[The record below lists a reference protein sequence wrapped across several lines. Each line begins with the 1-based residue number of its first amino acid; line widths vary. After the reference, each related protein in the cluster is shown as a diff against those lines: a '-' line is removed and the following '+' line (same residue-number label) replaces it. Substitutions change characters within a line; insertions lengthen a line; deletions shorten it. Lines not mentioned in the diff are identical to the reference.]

1 MNDSGVSRMK
11 MYFWLR
17 AKEGRYEGL
26 AAWRN
31 LDMGVQKKIKKSI
44 S

>member
-26 AAWRN
+26 AMWRN
-31 LDMGVQKKIKKSI
+31 LKQGGGEENDT
-44 S
+44 